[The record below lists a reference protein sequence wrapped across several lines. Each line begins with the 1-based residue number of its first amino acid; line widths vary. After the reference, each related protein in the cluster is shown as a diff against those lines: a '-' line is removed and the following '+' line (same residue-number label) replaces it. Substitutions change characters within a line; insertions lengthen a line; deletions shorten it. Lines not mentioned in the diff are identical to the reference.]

1 MSAIERLWYR
11 TSALTLPL
19 LPLTL
24 LFGAVAS
31 IRRGLF
37 QAGWKQ
43 SVKLPVPVV
52 VVGNITVGGAG
63 KTPLT
68 IALVAG
74 LRQLGYR
81 PGIISRGYGG
91 QIRGIAAVTPA
102 SAPADVGDEPVLMAQ
117 RTGCPV
123 FVGRDRAAA
132 GRALLAEHPSCNI
145 LVCDDGLQHYRLQ
158 RDIELCVVD
167 TARAFGNGLLLPA
180 GPLREPYRRL
190 RRVSAVVLNGQA
202 EVATPA
208 STPRFRMRLQGERFT
223 NLADPALC
231 ASASHFQSMR
241 VVAVAG
247 IGNPQRFFDHLKR
260 LGIEA
265 ECHAFPDHHAYAPS
279 DLAFPDAD
287 AILLTEKD
295 AVKCCGAKDARIW
308 ALPVSAEVEPDLA
321 QFVADTLRK
330 MHGPQAA

>member
-24 LFGAVAS
+24 LFGTVAS

-37 QAGWKQ
+37 RMGWKQ
-43 SVKLPVPVV
+43 SVTLPVPVV

-68 IALVAG
+68 IALVEG

-81 PGIISRGYGG
+81 PGLISRGYGG
-91 QIRGIAAVTPA
+91 QIQGVAAVTPA
-102 SAPADVGDEPVLMAQ
+102 SSPADVGDEPVLMAQ
-117 RTGCPV
+117 RTDCPV

-145 LVCDDGLQHYRLQ
+145 LICDDGLQHYRLQ
-158 RDIELCVVD
+158 RDLELCVVD

-180 GPLREPYRRL
+180 GPLREPRRRL
-190 RRVSAVVLNGQA
+190 RRVSAIVLNGQT
-202 EVATPA
+202 EVTTPA
-208 STPRFRMRLQGERFT
+208 SIPRFRMSLQGERFA
-223 NLADPALC
+223 NLANPALD
-231 ASASHFQSMR
+231 ATASHFRGLR

-247 IGNPQRFFDHLKR
+247 IGNPQRFFDHLKQ

-265 ECHAFPDHHAYAPS
+265 ECHAFPDHHAYAAS

-295 AVKCCGAKDARIW
+295 AVKCCAAKDARIW
-308 ALPVSAEVEPDLA
+308 TLPVSAKVEPDLA